1 MLVCLQAQGWSA
13 RGQSQEASESHLAN
27 GHIHSTVIAHDTNSD
42 VETDSEEGAA
52 EPAHQQ
58 APPAVALQPNGIA
71 HQYTNGHAQPE
82 AQLRHSGS
90 SESEEEDDDGEEEAE
105 GGTEAMQV
113 QCKFHCVVILSGSTA
128 CVVQCSLHC
137 AKLYIDSCYSS
148 AVHKCHAGALRVRQ
162 GIKHST

>member
-42 VETDSEEGAA
+42 VETDSEEGEA

-58 APPAVALQPNGIA
+58 AAPAVALQPNGIA

-90 SESEEEDDDGEEEAE
+90 SGSEEEDDDGEEEAE

-128 CVVQCSLHC
+128 CCVM
-137 AKLYIDSCYSS
+137 
-148 AVHKCHAGALRVRQ
+148 LRVRQ